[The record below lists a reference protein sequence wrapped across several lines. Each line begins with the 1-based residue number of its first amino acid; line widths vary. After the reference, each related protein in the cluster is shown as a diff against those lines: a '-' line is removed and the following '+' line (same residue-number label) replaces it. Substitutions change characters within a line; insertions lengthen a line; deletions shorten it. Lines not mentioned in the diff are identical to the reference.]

1 MSRAQI
7 NSISLRL
14 KPLLLIGRL
23 SISMLCFHCSL
34 YFCFTFIRRSCSA
47 CALSQLSTQ
56 VSLECFKFCRCRENS
71 DEHIPSASQAVE
83 IAVKYLEQF
92 SSGRSIHDWVRMR
105 AVEAAWDCYRTH
117 LSYARTQL
125 WILGNLWR
133 LPDGADLN
141 LLVYVFLPFLGQT
154 WLFGLNFIEE
164 VVWFTFSSHSCVS
177 QELCCSCSLLI
188 LVWLFQRESCRMTAK
203 DLCARDA
210 CYLSALDLVK
220 QEISHVACHTIHA
233 SAGGKGLLKTT

>member
-92 SSGRSIHDWVRMR
+92 SSGRSIHDWVRVR
-105 AVEAAWDCYRTH
+105 AVEAAWDCCRTH

-125 WILGNLWR
+125 WIPGNLWR

-141 LLVYVFLPFLGQT
+141 LLVYVFLPFSGSDLIV
-154 WLFGLNFIEE
+154 WSEFHWRSCLVHLFLAFLCLSRALLFLFFADIGMALP
-164 VVWFTFSSHSCVS
+164 TG
-177 QELCCSCSLLI
+177 EL
-188 LVWLFQRESCRMTAK
+188 
-203 DLCARDA
+203 
-210 CYLSALDLVK
+210 
-220 QEISHVACHTIHA
+220 
-233 SAGGKGLLKTT
+233 